1 MILPGTRALIHPLGR
16 RCTRRKTC
24 RLRCTIGKWCLHEC
38 SGCQRRYGRG
48 RNRILMRAHVPG
60 PWRLESETRGPEG
73 DELLITDARGDVN
86 IACALFAARD
96 SGCCDYEEAA
106 KNACLIAAA
115 PALLT

>member
-1 MILPGTRALIHPLGR
+1 
-16 RCTRRKTC
+16 
-24 RLRCTIGKWCLHEC
+24 
-38 SGCQRRYGRG
+38 
-48 RNRILMRAHVPG
+48 MRAHVPG

-115 PALLT
+115 PALLTALRNIVHEIEAGEKPNLQALEAACESARSAIAAAEDRVP